1 MKISAKDGKP
11 CQNWKVRVAALPE
24 PHLSVYFSAHLSTEH
39 FKKAGGFFLPKGNG
53 CAVAAVC
60 KKRKSRV
67 SPFRRRA
74 NLLRMTPFK
83 RSVYSADDC
92 SLLPAKASLAAF
104 NEERLFYKWKR
115 PSVSL
120 RRSRKLFNTPGR
132 YFVKSPHCLEKN
144 FVFKENLQRKI
155 FLVLLILPLP
165 LLFSEFLSSRLL
177 PFSSNARLLPTLLSF
192 FRAPERSLFPY
203 LFFKALLPSRR
214 PRLPGADLLSC
225 RYLCILV
232 VPVFLSPRLPPSLLS
247 RPLFFLV
254 AALVFSPRK
263 IYFFFYR
270 VKDKKRNPQRS
281 FLPARRRK
289 VFRVSA
295 CAAVCSP
302 KNPAYPPQK
311 GFVPIL
317 PSYRRAYTF

>member
-1 MKISAKDGKP
+1 M
-11 CQNWKVRVAALPE
+11 
-24 PHLSVYFSAHLSTEH
+24 
-39 FKKAGGFFLPKGNG
+39 
-53 CAVAAVC
+53 
-60 KKRKSRV
+60 
-67 SPFRRRA
+67 
-74 NLLRMTPFK
+74 
-83 RSVYSADDC
+83 YSADDC
-92 SLLPAKASLAAF
+92 SLLPAKASLAAS

-132 YFVKSPHCLEKN
+132 PFVKSPHCLEKTSSLKRISN
-144 FVFKENLQRKI
+144 AK
-155 FLVLLILPLP
+155 
-165 LLFSEFLSSRLL
+165 FSSSFLSSRRPCFSQNSCLPALL
-177 PFSSNARLLPTLLSF
+177 PFSSNARLLPTLFSF

-232 VPVFLSPRLPPSLLS
+232 VPVFLSPRFPPSLLS

-254 AALVFSPRK
+254 AALVSSPRK

-270 VKDKKRNPQRS
+270 VKDKKRNPRRP
-281 FLPARRRK
+281 FLPARRKK
-289 VFRVSA
+289 VSRISA
-295 CAAVCSP
+295 VAAARSP
-302 KNPAYPPQK
+302 IFFGKNPAYPPQK